1 MSSTFF
7 ETLRDETL
15 RIEIGAAAA
24 SDLAVENVEL
34 STSVLCRAV
43 RSSIIVR
50 RAGRSCAGG
59 TANRLAMDEVQ
70 LPVPVAPVLER
81 CAA

>member
-34 STSVLCRAV
+34 SSSALSRAV
-43 RSSIIVR
+43 RGSIIVR
-50 RAGRSCAGG
+50 RAGSCAGG

-70 LPVPVAPVLER
+70 LPARVAPVLER